1 MLLWVLVVSKVDIT
15 PNDAWTYHSVVFGG
29 SLVFSFF
36 DVLVVDL
43 VWVWA
48 LLRGKM
54 RLPKI
59 Y

>member
-1 MLLWVLVVSKVDIT
+1 VLPWAIVVSKVGIT
-15 PNDAWTYHSVVFGG
+15 TQDAWTYHSVVFGG

-36 DVLVVDL
+36 DVLVVDF
-43 VWVWA
+43 VWAWA

-54 RLPKI
+54 RLGKI

>member
-1 MLLWVLVVSKVDIT
+1 MVSKANIT
-15 PNDAWTYHSVVFGG
+15 PDDAWTYHSVVFGG
-29 SLVFSFF
+29 SLVSSFA
-36 DVLVVDL
+36 DVLAVDL
-43 VWVWA
+43 VWAWA